1 MEKENVF
8 NDIEFKNKT
17 KSKPKPAKITDID
30 TDNYIYDNIIDAQE
44 KGTLN
49 ITEINSF
56 TSISKSRDQVY
67 SLLDMMGEDPIIS
80 SALEIYAS
88 DATEPNDQ
96 GKIMWVASNDENI
109 SGAVNQILDSFN
121 VDKNAYSQVYSLCK
135 YGDIY
140 LKLYRDSEFNY
151 EDNKDRIRDDIKRIN
166 ESYQNGVIS
175 EEDKKQLQEDLI
187 LKMYSKND
195 RYAEYAEQVKNPAE
209 VFDLVKFGKTCGYIK
224 TNIISQQN
232 QVANN
237 DIVPQTNLTNTF
249 RYNLNDNDI
258 DIYGATEFVHGCLED
273 NSDRVDEEVSLFT
286 DDNTITKY
294 RGLELYN
301 YLRRDSV
308 YKNKYFTKEDDE
320 YNSDYNSDANTSANA
335 SSGGLSMSFSVKRG
349 KSILYD
355 SFKVWRELSL
365 LENAVLLNRLTKSSI
380 LRTINVE
387 VGDMGKTEVQTL
399 LRRIKILVE
408 QKSAYNLNSSLKDYV
423 NPGPAENILYFP
435 THDGKGAVTT
445 AQIGGDVEVGD
456 LNDLDY
462 WKKKLFASLSI
473 PGQYLGDTDDATGF
487 NGGTSLSLISSRYAK
502 TIKRIQN
509 AYIQMYTDAVNL
521 VLLDKGL
528 SDYIN
533 KFTLHMQYPATQEEK
548 DRRENLSNS
557 INTVREIMGLLDE
570 IEDKQ
575 TRLEILKSLLSNV
588 ITNQEVIGLIQEEID
603 KLAITEEDE
612 VSVGGEDDY
621 SSDEMTIDTDFGGDD
636 DLNDVGFIEDE
647 TIESEPIEIETPE
660 ESFYN
665 GTGEILNE
673 ENDLPTWNDL
683 GISYNDAN

>member
-8 NDIEFKNKT
+8 KDINYKNKAEPILKPT
-17 KSKPKPAKITDID
+17 KINDID
-30 TDNYIYDNIIDAQE
+30 TNNYIYDNIIDAQE
-44 KGTLN
+44 RGTLN
-49 ITEINSF
+49 ISEINSF

-88 DATEPNDQ
+88 DATEPNEE
-96 GKIMWVASNDENI
+96 GRVMWVSSNDENI
-109 SGAVNQILDSFN
+109 SGAVNQILDYFN

-151 EDNKDRIRDDIKRIN
+151 EDNKERIKNDIKRIN
-166 ESYQNGVIS
+166 ESYKEGVIS
-175 EEDKKQLQEDLI
+175 DDDMKKLQEDLI

-195 RYAEYAEQVKNPAE
+195 RYAEYAEQIKNPAE

-224 TNIISQQN
+224 TNIVTQQN
-232 QVANN
+232 QIANN
-237 DIVPQTNLTNTF
+237 DIIPQTSLTNTF
-249 RYNLNDNDI
+249 RYNLNDSNI

-273 NSDRVDEEVSLFT
+273 NSDRVNEEVSLFT
-286 DDNTITKY
+286 DDKFINNY
-294 RGLELYN
+294 RGIELYD
-301 YLRRDSV
+301 YFTRDSI
-308 YKNKYFTKEDDE
+308 YRNKFYTKDNDE
-320 YNSDYNSDANTSANA
+320 YNSEYDSDVNSSTKADSN
-335 SSGGLSMSFSVKRG
+335 SSGGLSINFSVKRG

-408 QKSAYNLNSSLKDYV
+408 QKSAYNLGNSFKDYV

-435 THDGKGAVTT
+435 THDGKGAVST

-456 LNDLDY
+456 LNDLNY
-462 WKKKLFASLSI
+462 WKKKVFASLSI

-528 SDYIN
+528 SHYIN
-533 KFTLHMQYPATQEEK
+533 KFSLHMQYPATQEEK
-548 DRRENLSNS
+548 DRKENLVNS
-557 INTVREIMGLLDE
+557 INIVRETMGLLDE

-588 ITNQEVIGLIQEEID
+588 ISNQEVIGLIQEEID
-603 KLAITEEDE
+603 KLAVTDEDE
-612 VSVGGEDDY
+612 LVTDGSFDDNN
-621 SSDEMTIDTDFGGDD
+621 DFDTDFGD
-636 DLNDVGFIEDE
+636 DLNDVGFDDQVN
-647 TIESEPIEIETPE
+647 SEPLDVEVPE

-665 GTGEILNE
+665 NANGEILNE
-673 ENDLPTWNDL
+673 ENDLPNWNEL